1 MSEHA
6 LIDAFK
12 RKERQRKRSF
22 ETSTSWHDTVRDE
35 QIRDRIV
42 TGILEK
48 SLSQKPP
55 GEIGSN

>member
-12 RKERQRKRSF
+12 KKGREWKRSF
-22 ETSTSWHDTVRDE
+22 ETSTSWQNTVRDE

-42 TGILEK
+42 TGILDK
-48 SLSQKPP
+48 SLTKPP
-55 GEIGSN
+55 GEIGSNS